1 MGEVRVLMS
10 CGAQSR
16 GTGLRGHTASQQED
30 QDWGSDKLWIRS
42 AQVATGLSGGSAGV
56 SALDRTGA
64 QCGSVDNNFL

>member
-1 MGEVRVLMS
+1 MKSEFS
-10 CGAQSR
+10 CPVGHRAG

-56 SALDRTGA
+56 CALDTTGA
-64 QCGSVDNNFL
+64 QCGSVDNNFI